1 MRPVLLLLFVLF
13 SSCNKGQRNEEDFY
27 SMNVYLPDGAAIIA
41 QPARYEVRDALPRL
55 PSGKHDVAALRGE
68 QQQGA
73 WT

>member
-1 MRPVLLLLFVLF
+1 
-13 SSCNKGQRNEEDFY
+13 
-27 SMNVYLPDGAAIIA
+27 
-41 QPARYEVRDALPRL
+41 VRDALPRL